1 MSTGVLSRIPVVA
14 GLGYVEDVRRLAGSF
29 TASLV
34 VERENRYLPKA
45 IAVVVG
51 GKKVGYVAPEVA
63 SRYFEP
69 LVAREGEP
77 VSCPGRTAARSDHET
92 SGVEL
97 LLDFSGLPVTPLP

>member
-1 MSTGVLSRIPVVA
+1 MSNDVLSRIPVVA
-14 GLGYVEDVRRLAGSF
+14 GLGYVEQVRRLAPSF
-29 TASLV
+29 TAALA

-45 IAVVVG
+45 IAVVVD